1 MRSESALFVGAGRWT
16 WLRSQGLG
24 VCCGL
29 ATALLLA
36 VGSVVIAL
44 TRDSASA
51 SLQMDDVRVFFTEPS
66 PTHLWFYLLLPVM
79 TLYALNVTLATWHN
93 VVGRWRAGVRDPQS
107 YAAAIVHVAFL
118 LALVAHLAGGLGG
131 HERAALVGSGWTEL
145 AGGDHAR
152 LLSLEMDRLPN
163 GMLRAIRAK
172 IELRS
177 ADGTPT
183 TTVLGYNEP
192 ISKRFGADLVLL
204 QQPVSIA
211 TATLVS
217 GEDQCTVSPGGTCTL
232 AGREFGLADLR
243 VKDAHGAMANVV
255 IGDRTGWIF
264 SGQSVSVDA
273 GPPLLL
279 SQVGREAAVAVRIR
293 HAPGNPWAL
302 LAAIWL
308 VAGILLMWRRF
319 LRQKRGH

>member
-1 MRSESALFVGAGRWT
+1 MRSETAVLAATGRWT

-29 ATALLLA
+29 ATVLLLA
-36 VGSVVIAL
+36 VGSVVIAA
-44 TRDSASA
+44 TRTTASA
-51 SLQMDDVRVFFTEPS
+51 TLQMDDVRVFFTEPS

-79 TLYALNVTLATWHN
+79 TLYALNVTLATWHS
-93 VVGRWRAGVRDPQS
+93 VVGRWRAGMRDPQA

-131 HERAALVGSGWTEL
+131 RERAAVVGSGWTEL
-145 AGGDHAR
+145 SGGDQAR

-163 GMLRAIRAK
+163 GMPRAIRAEV
-172 IELRS
+172 ELRA
-177 ADGTPT
+177 ADGNAT

-192 ISKRFGADLVLL
+192 ISRRFGADLVLL
-204 QQPVSIA
+204 QQPVTIA

-217 GEDQCTVSPGGTCTL
+217 GEDRCTVVPGGTCTL
-232 AGREFGLADLR
+232 AGREFELADLR
-243 VKDAHGAMANVV
+243 IKEAHGAMANVV
-255 IGDRTGWIF
+255 IGERTGWIF
-264 SGQSVSVDA
+264 PGQSVSVDD

-279 SQVGREAAVAVRIR
+279 SRVGREAAVAVRLR

-302 LAAIWL
+302 FAALWL
-308 VAGILLMWRRF
+308 VAGVLLMWRRF
-319 LRQKRGH
+319 LKSGS